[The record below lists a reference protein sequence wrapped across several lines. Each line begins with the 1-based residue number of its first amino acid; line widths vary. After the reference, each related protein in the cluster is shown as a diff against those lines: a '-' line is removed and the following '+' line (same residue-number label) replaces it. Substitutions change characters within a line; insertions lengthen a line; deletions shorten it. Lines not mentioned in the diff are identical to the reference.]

1 MKLGQK
7 VAIGVL
13 SVTFLSCLFILLTDT
28 DTTAAGNR
36 LEELQHENADLK
48 LRLTHALRQGQ
59 LTTALSRAHAE
70 NSHTSPPA
78 SAALPEEG
86 RCPSPNS
93 VVVGFVCGYGP
104 LAEAVGDEPVPKE
117 SWYQIHQQF
126 ELALKSILINTKR
139 NVTVV
144 GAMPSMANCNAA
156 HFTPSCLRAL
166 WGTVVQRL
174 DHTVRVC

>member
-13 SVTFLSCLFILLTDT
+13 SLTFLSCLFILLTDT
-28 DTTAAGNR
+28 DTTAGGKA
-36 LEELQHENADLK
+36 ELQSSQKLVEQLQQENADLK
-48 LRLTHALRQGQ
+48 LKLTHALRQGQ
-59 LTTALSRAHAE
+59 LSTALTRAHGE
-70 NSHTSPPA
+70 SSHTPPPA

-104 LAEAVGDEPVPKE
+104 LAEAVGDEPVPQE
-117 SWYQIHQQF
+117 SWYRIHQQF
-126 ELALKSILINTKR
+126 ELALKSILLNTKR

-144 GAMPSMANCNAA
+144 GAMPSVADWNAA
-156 HFTPSCLRAL
+156 H
-166 WGTVVQRL
+166 
-174 DHTVRVC
+174 